1 MGYLAVEIN
10 GFKRSPLASV
20 DSFQRLVLT
29 LCTIL
34 FTKLTALEDFGVRS
48 VIVEWLV

>member
-20 DSFQRLVLT
+20 DSWLVLT